1 MFTYKREKIQ
11 TTMTEIYLGSP
22 PERVKA
28 AVEQDATELTYTY
41 ECYVTTEEGQQP
53 CLSTVSAVD
62 LQLIH
67 G

>member
-1 MFTYKREKIQ
+1 
-11 TTMTEIYLGSP
+11 MTEIYLGSP